1 MVCKT
6 VGCLSTRRHYK
17 KMSGGGSDRPEG
29 ASGST
34 DQDSASLGSI
44 EITPIA
50 ASESSTVPRTG
61 TAEEI
66 TGGASARDTG
76 SH

>member
-29 ASGST
+29 ASGSK

-44 EITPIA
+44 EIAPIA
-50 ASESSTVPRTG
+50 SASESSTVPRTG

-66 TGGASARDTG
+66 TGASARDTG